1 MEKRKK
7 AIIIGS
13 VAVVAVSSLLLWS
26 SQPHSYEDCILK
38 NIDKANG
45 QLASSMVNKACRD
58 KFPIK
63 FQDGYI
69 SFEEAQGKK

>member
-26 SQPHSYEDCILK
+26 SQPHSYDDCILK
-38 NIDKANG
+38 NIDKANDRV
-45 QLASSMVNKACRD
+45 ASSLVHKACRA
-58 KFPIK
+58 KFPEFNPFDQFDQK
-63 FQDGYI
+63 PSGR
-69 SFEEAQGKK
+69 